1 MDLYEQEQNYF
12 RNMVKL
18 IKDSGANLAICQWG
32 RPLLCLSVLTRR
44 LRRRGQLAALPERNP
59 RGALGRRARDGGA
72 RHRDGREDRAS
83 LRGAVAGEARV
94 RRVRSGR
101 AGGHDE
107 GVAAGRGGVQEQQ
120 DGDGVNPRWERHD
133 GAGSEAVAV
142 GRDLRDA
149 QPHQGQQ
156 NRVWRRLGGAG
167 VRHRDRGVR
176 GDGGRDGAVR
186 VPSVLRC
193 AGRHSGGA
201 RGEQRT
207 ALDGDRVLPE
217 EVSEGAGKAVAGR
230 GLHGE
235 WEQ

>member
-1 MDLYEQEQNYF
+1 M
-12 RNMVKL
+12 
-18 IKDSGANLAICQWG
+18 
-32 RPLLCLSVLTRR
+32 VLTRR

-59 RGALGRRARDGGA
+59 RGALGRRAGNGGA

-83 LRGAVAGEARV
+83 LRGAIAGETRLCRV
-94 RRVRSGR
+94 CSGR

-107 GVAAGRGGVQEQQ
+107 GIAAGRGGVQEQQ
-120 DGDGVNPRWERHD
+120 DGDGVDPRWQRHD
-133 GAGSEAVAV
+133 GAGSEAIAV

-167 VRHRDRGVR
+167 VRYCDRGVR

-186 VPSVLRC
+186 VPRVLRC
-193 AGRHSGGA
+193 VGRHSRRA

-207 ALDGDRVLPE
+207 ALDGDRVLSE
-217 EVSEGAGKAVAGR
+217 EVSEGAGKALDGR

-235 WEQ
+235 WEQRHEGGACHRDADLQAAAVPAGYPVVQNGAED